1 MNKSTQDSVN
11 LPLRTG
17 ERILI
22 IERWTKGWSSF
33 FIALILFMIIFILCE
48 WMGSFFAIIGIVGG
62 LYGAFLLAMMIISI
76 LSGKAILTNQ
86 RIVVK
91 RLPRPWTN
99 KEIQLEDV
107 EGLYNSGRLRVK
119 KKNGTYQE
127 MMVPDVIE
135 FIEAYEKYLGDIPED
150 E

>member
-1 MNKSTQDSVN
+1 MNKNTLESVSF
-11 LPLRTG
+11 PLRTG
-17 ERILI
+17 ERVLY

-62 LYGAFLLAMMIISI
+62 LYGAFLLTMMIISI

-135 FIEAYEKYLGDIPED
+135 FIEAYEKYLGDIHED
-150 E
+150 A